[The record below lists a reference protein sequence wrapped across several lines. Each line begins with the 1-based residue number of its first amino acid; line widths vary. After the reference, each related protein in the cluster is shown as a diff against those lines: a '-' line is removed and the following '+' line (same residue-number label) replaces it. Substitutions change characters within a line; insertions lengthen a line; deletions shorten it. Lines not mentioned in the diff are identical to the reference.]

1 MEMPDKKNNDDKKE
15 VSAFNTHEPGWH
27 EIDLEPRNLHLEPY
41 HAEATVIDQCPGW
54 TNYHLEA
61 QTPPKKRWWRYD
73 VSKIFVGIAIV
84 AMVVTGIAV
93 PMAVTIYKR
102 ESKGIQ

>member
-1 MEMPDKKNNDDKKE
+1 MKNNDDKKE

-27 EIDLEPRNLHLEPY
+27 EIDLETRDLHPEPY
-41 HAEATVIDQCPGW
+41 HAKATVIDQCPGW
-54 TNYHLEA
+54 TNHHLEA
-61 QTPPKKRWWRYD
+61 QTAPKKRWWRYD
-73 VSKIFVGIAIV
+73 VSRIFVGIAIV

-93 PMAVTIYKR
+93 PMVVMIHRR